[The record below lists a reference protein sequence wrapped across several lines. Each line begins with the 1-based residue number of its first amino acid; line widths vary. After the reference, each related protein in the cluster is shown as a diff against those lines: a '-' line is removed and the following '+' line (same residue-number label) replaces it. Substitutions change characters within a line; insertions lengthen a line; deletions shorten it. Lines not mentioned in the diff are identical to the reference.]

1 MQDFQRID
9 GVPEFCFSFRV
20 LWWKELDRERCSR
33 LFGTLDRHNH
43 REAGYLYRVELS
55 EHLDLPALR
64 GSINE
69 ALSAFIAADN
79 HYLTQIGPELEP
91 VAAALKEFLLQSG
104 KRFRPLFASV
114 GYLGTGSPLSPEL
127 FSALS
132 SVELI
137 HVCALI
143 HDDVMDAS
151 DTRRGAPAIHKH
163 FENLHQSKKL
173 SGSSAQFGIAS
184 AILLG
189 DLALVWASKMLHE
202 SKIPAEQIMAAL
214 PIFDEM
220 EVELMAG
227 QYLDIYEQALASE
240 SVERSLKVARYKSGK
255 YSIERP
261 LHFGAA
267 IANKNPERFY
277 PIYSAYGLPLG
288 EAFQLRDDLLGVFG
302 EPAETGKPAGDDLRE
317 GKRTVLMAL
326 THERSN
332 ESQRKT
338 IKELLGKPDLS
349 LDEVNELR
357 GIIIDTGARDHLE
370 GLISTLTQEA
380 VSAIDNPL
388 ITSHAQSLLHQMAT
402 IATQRKI

>member
-9 GVPEFCFSFRV
+9 GMPEFCFSFRV

-202 SKIPAEQIMAAL
+202 SKIPAEQIIAAL

>member
-1 MQDFQRID
+1 MDH
-9 GVPEFCFSFRV
+9 G
-20 LWWKELDRERCSR
+20 
-33 LFGTLDRHNH
+33 
-43 REAGYLYRVELS
+43 ELS
-55 EHLDLPALR
+55 AQLELPALR
-64 GSINE
+64 DSINA
-69 ALSAFIAADN
+69 ALSAFIATNN
-79 HYLTQIGPELEP
+79 HYLTEIGPELEP
-91 VAAALKEFLLQSG
+91 VATALKDFLLMSG
-104 KRFRPLFASV
+104 KRFRPLFASI
-114 GYLGTGSPLSPEL
+114 GYLGTGATLAPEY

-151 DTRRGAPAIHKH
+151 DTRRGAPSIHRH
-163 FENLHQSKKL
+163 FEAMHRSRNYV
-173 SGSSAQFGIAS
+173 GSAKQFGTAS

-202 SKIPAEQIMAAL
+202 SKIPSDHIIASL

-227 QYLDIYEQALASE
+227 QYLDIHEQALGSE

-267 IANKNPERFY
+267 IANQNPEKYY

-302 EPAETGKPAGDDLRE
+302 DTAQTGKPAGDDLRE

-326 THERSN
+326 TGERADA
-332 ESQRKT
+332 SQRK
-338 IKELLGKPDLS
+338 IIQELFGKPDLTI
-349 LDEVNELR
+349 DEVGIMRE
-357 GIIIDTGARDHLE
+357 IIINTGAQDHLE
-370 GLISTLTQEA
+370 GLIASLTQEA
-380 VSAIDNPL
+380 VAAIDNPV
-388 ITSHAQSLLHQMAT
+388 IDSHAKSLLLNMAT
-402 IATQRKI
+402 IATQRKV

>member
-1 MQDFQRID
+1 MDH
-9 GVPEFCFSFRV
+9 GE
-20 LWWKELDRERCSR
+20 
-33 LFGTLDRHNH
+33 
-43 REAGYLYRVELS
+43 YLE
-55 EHLDLPALR
+55 LPALR
-64 GSINE
+64 ESINI
-69 ALSAFIAADN
+69 ALSTFIAADN
-79 HYLTQIGPELEP
+79 HYLTEIGPELEP
-91 VAAALKEFLLQSG
+91 VAKALKDFLLQSG
-104 KRFRPLFASV
+104 KRFRPLFATI
-114 GYLGTGSPLSPEL
+114 GYLGTGSTLSPEL

-151 DTRRGAPAIHKH
+151 DTRRGAPAIHKL
-163 FENLHQSKKL
+163 FEGMHREKSLA
-173 SGSSAQFGIAS
+173 GSPSQFGIAS

-202 SKIPAEQIMAAL
+202 SKIPAEQILSSL

-267 IANKNPERFY
+267 IANKNPEKYF

-302 EPAETGKPAGDDLRE
+302 DSAETGKPAGDDLRE

-326 THERSN
+326 THERATSAD
-332 ESQRKT
+332 RAT
-338 IKELLGKPDLS
+338 IKELFGKPDLT
-349 LDEVNELR
+349 LDEVTTLR
-357 GIIIDTGARDHLE
+357 DIITDTGAHDHLE
-370 GLISTLTQEA
+370 NLIASLTREA
-380 VSAIDNPL
+380 TTAIDHPL
-388 ITSHAQSLLHQMAT
+388 IDSHAQALLHQMAT

>member
-1 MQDFQRID
+1 
-9 GVPEFCFSFRV
+9 
-20 LWWKELDRERCSR
+20 
-33 LFGTLDRHNH
+33 
-43 REAGYLYRVELS
+43 VELS

-64 GSINE
+64 ESIDD
-69 ALSAFIAADN
+69 ALSRFIAEGG

-91 VAAALKEFLLQSG
+91 VASSLKDFLLQSG
-104 KRFRPLFASV
+104 KRFRPLFATI
-114 GYLGTGSPLSPEL
+114 GYLGTGSSLTPEL
-127 FSALS
+127 CSALS

-163 FENLHQSKKL
+163 FEDLHRSMNL
-173 SGSSAQFGIAS
+173 SGSATQFGIAS

-189 DLALVWASKMLHE
+189 DLALVWASKLLHE
-202 SKIPAEQIMAAL
+202 SKIPADQLSAAR
-214 PIFDEM
+214 PIFHEM

-267 IANKNPERFY
+267 IANKSPEKFY

-326 THERSN
+326 TLERAH
-332 ESQRKT
+332 ESQRKI

-357 GIIIDTGARDHLE
+357 SIIIDTGASAHLE
-370 GLISTLTQEA
+370 SLISTLTEEA
-380 VSAIDNPL
+380 VAALDNPL
-388 ITSHAQSLLHQMAT
+388 INAHARSLLHQMAT